1 MVDIDEVRK
10 EVSVQLGTVLAKD
23 DPALVTVILTDVV
36 LRRYVE
42 ILNAQNLTHR
52 EALGKSLND
61 GITASKAI
69 AGTIITQSAEYVS
82 DQIYNAVDAAM
93 KDGSARNEK
102 IMGRLYAAKKEA
114 RSYMIIS
121 VVSAAVAVSSMLFGI
136 AEIFV

>member
-1 MVDIDEVRK
+1 MVDIDKIRK

-121 VVSAAVAVSSMLFGI
+121 VVRAAV
-136 AEIFV
+136 